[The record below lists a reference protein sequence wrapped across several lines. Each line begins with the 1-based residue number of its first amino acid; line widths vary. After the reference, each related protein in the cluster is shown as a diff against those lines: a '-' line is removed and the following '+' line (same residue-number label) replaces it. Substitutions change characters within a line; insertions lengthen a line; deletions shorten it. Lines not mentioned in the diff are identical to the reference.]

1 MDSAIACKREPGG
14 PHSARVARRAGSV
27 SPPDLESLRSS
38 QDFRRVLANG
48 KRRRQ
53 GAIVLV
59 SSPGEPGPPRLGLVV
74 SRGSGNAVTRNRIKR
89 RLRHA
94 VKGLRLQP
102 GTDYVI
108 IANSQV
114 AEVSF
119 ARIQG
124 WLARA
129 LEAEG
134 VDDA

>member
-1 MDSAIACKREPGG
+1 MGSGTGCRPVPAAPPSKRD
-14 PHSARVARRAGSV
+14 VRRAESV

-38 QDFRRVLANG
+38 QDFRRVLSDG
-48 KRRRQ
+48 KRERQ

-59 SSPGEPGPPRLGLVV
+59 RSPGRPGPPRLGLVV
-74 SRGSGNAVTRNRIKR
+74 SKSSGNAVTRNRIKR

-94 VKGLRLQP
+94 VAELRLEP

-119 ARIQG
+119 PRIQE
-124 WLARA
+124 WLQRA
-129 LEAEG
+129 LRELEA
-134 VDDA
+134 